1 MRETSIQIART
12 IVCSIFMFLVA
23 VAAPH
28 CCGAQSVLRPLAVSA
43 EAVRQMARYSLRAY
57 HNGNATN
64 SVKGLLFT
72 PKPVGGKPLPMVVY
86 LPGNGERGD
95 VVRQFRQ
102 RAIFERVTSPRFQ
115 KQFPC
120 HLLAVS
126 PPEGATTLLGGLPG
140 RPSRI
145 QKDIYEFVMAA
156 CRSQKRPKV
165 DMDRIYLTGFSYGGN
180 GVYALALHYPGVFAA
195 SLSVAALPP
204 QFEYFSSDKPGN
216 WWHFHNEGDYG
227 RHGLD
232 ARGLERF
239 RDAVN
244 KAGGDFRIGVYPA
257 TGHDAWT
264 KAWREDE
271 AWRWMFSKSLAG
283 GAVVNRWAG
292 QPSVSFTGAR
302 CSASRPGRDASMGP
316 MRAIDGLST
325 TCYVSDK
332 PFGREDWWRIDFP
345 SPVSGRF
352 KFVSGSVGGNE
363 FFRGG
368 VVEVS
373 VDGKRW
379 THAASFGT
387 KTGVCAFTQMRP
399 VSCVRV
405 RNARTQPRSLVL
417 RSLSVVPFAEK
428 R

>member
-1 MRETSIQIART
+1 MATPHGRGVWS
-12 IVCSIFMFLVA
+12 A
-23 VAAPH
+23 VYPLTVSTEAA
-28 CCGAQSVLRPLAVSA
+28 
-43 EAVRQMARYSLRAY
+43 RQMARDSLRAY

-180 GVYALALHYPGVFAA
+180 GIYALALHYPGVFAA
-195 SLSVAALPP
+195 SLPIAALPP

-216 WWHFHNEGDYG
+216 WWHVHNEGDYV

-232 ARGLERF
+232 A
-239 RDAVN
+239 
-244 KAGGDFRIGVYPA
+244 
-257 TGHDAWT
+257 
-264 KAWREDE
+264 
-271 AWRWMFSKSLAG
+271 
-283 GAVVNRWAG
+283 
-292 QPSVSFTGAR
+292 
-302 CSASRPGRDASMGP
+302 
-316 MRAIDGLST
+316 
-325 TCYVSDK
+325 SD
-332 PFGREDWWRIDFP
+332 
-345 SPVSGRF
+345 
-352 KFVSGSVGGNE
+352 
-363 FFRGG
+363 
-368 VVEVS
+368 
-373 VDGKRW
+373 
-379 THAASFGT
+379 
-387 KTGVCAFTQMRP
+387 
-399 VSCVRV
+399 
-405 RNARTQPRSLVL
+405 
-417 RSLSVVPFAEK
+417 
-428 R
+428 